1 MGIGGLRG
9 GKVGADGKMHYNPG
23 WEPGSMK
30 TLVAH
35 GLILKTPVDVA
46 VE

>member
-9 GKVGADGKMHYNPG
+9 GKIGADGKMHYNPG

-35 GLILKTPVDVA
+35 GLA
-46 VE
+46 V